1 MPHPPAPPVRIEPE
15 MRAGIALQPPYPASE
30 RRMNRE
36 GTVTIRLLIGADG
49 RVKSAE
55 KVRATSEAFYSVTE
69 RHALSRWRFRRHPGR
84 QAGREP
90 PAPHRPFPAQTG
102 RATCRE
108 RLCLFV

>member
-55 KVRATSEAFYSVTE
+55 KVRATSEAFCSVTE
-69 RHALSRWRFRRHPGR
+69 RHALSRWRFR
-84 QAGREP
+84 
-90 PAPHRPFPAQTG
+90 PATLRSEEHTSALPALM
-102 RATCRE
+102 RISNAV
-108 RLCLFV
+108 F